1 MKQMIFFILFALVCC
16 QMGQSSAATNPI
28 SSAILSGDYKLAAR
42 LSFNEAIKTNK
53 PSWSIAIAQAKSGF
67 LDDSIKTAKQLEPQ
81 YRGYVLYVIA
91 RDVKELS
98 DDERYSLA
106 LEAEAIANSSEM
118 PDGLRSELLAQIAT
132 IYLPYSKSD
141 KATELFRSALEIANN
156 LPSDEK
162 NISYRRIVENLDSIA
177 NPMTPLVIFSLAENA
192 ADRSSDVFNRAFSY
206 SSLASAYLKYGNRD
220 KARAML
226 KKGSSVANTI
236 LEAKKRYLALNN
248 LAITGIKLGDNA
260 LAEMVIKKRLVNFV
274 DLTIREYAIE
284 KALDGEIEIALH
296 YADKISKH
304 TIDDIKQKTIRD
316 IVVILAE
323 RGNIKEAIRNVAK
336 NK

>member
-1 MKQMIFFILFALVCC
+1 M
-16 QMGQSSAATNPI
+16 
-28 SSAILSGDYKLAAR
+28 
-42 LSFNEAIKTNK
+42 
-53 PSWSIAIAQAKSGF
+53 
-67 LDDSIKTAKQLEPQ
+67 DSNT
-81 YRGYVLYVIA
+81 
-91 RDVKELS
+91 D
-98 DDERYSLA
+98 
-106 LEAEAIANSSEM
+106 M
-118 PDGLRSELLAQIAT
+118 PG
-132 IYLPYSKSD
+132 K
-141 KATELFRSALEIANN
+141 
-156 LPSDEK
+156 
-162 NISYRRIVENLDSIA
+162 V
-177 NPMTPLVIFSLAENA
+177 
-192 ADRSSDVFNRAFSY
+192 
-206 SSLASAYLKYGNRD
+206 KYGNRD